1 MKKMNRTALFLVLTF
16 AISFSAAGVF
26 LLLGWR
32 AEDRL
37 AYTILGAIYMFI
49 PALCVLIVEKWIHHD
64 KIRQR
69 LWISFR
75 INKWFFVAWLVM
87 PLVSLGTILTSL
99 IFKGVSYNPEMTGMI
114 ERFGIIMTPEQLEEM
129 RVSLE
134 SMPIPPLLLILLQGL
149 IAGITINALVAFGE
163 ELGWRGFLV
172 YQFREMN
179 LLKAAV
185 VIGVIWGFWH
195 TPLILMGHNYP
206 QHPVAGVF
214 MMVILCVLMSVIFI
228 YLTLKS
234 KSVIAA
240 AIAHGTMNATAGLS
254 IMMIDGGSD
263 LLTGAPG
270 VAGFITLSIL
280 IVVLLIYD
288 LKISKEGLFTK
299 KIADSL

>member
-16 AISFSAAGVF
+16 AISFSAAGLF